1 MDGPLD
7 DNAVV
12 LTAAKASVPGPRL
25 LELIDLAQ
33 EYLESQSAAYDRQYE
48 CVYEDT
54 AQTVFF
60 VEEGH
65 WAELGTDLDIPRRE
79 WNALQR
85 AHREHL
91 EKLSRDL
98 DRHEEFLTAL
108 EVRETV
114 VIGTAGHPE

>member
-7 DNAVV
+7 DNAVI
-12 LTAAKASVPGPRL
+12 LTAAKASVPGRRL

-33 EYLESQSAAYDRQYE
+33 EYLESREAAYDREYE
-48 CVYEDT
+48 CAYEDD
-54 AQTVFF
+54 AQAVFF

-65 WAELGTDLDIPRRE
+65 WADLGAELDLPRRE
-79 WNALQR
+79 WNALRR

-91 EKLSRDL
+91 EKLGRDL

-108 EVRETV
+108 EVREAV
-114 VIGTAGHPE
+114 VIGVGEP